1 MSRPIPRRALPH
13 VNMVKVEPVTGVS
26 AAGRSYGTAAT
37 VQRSLIVDGA
47 NIIGSQYE
55 REAEVSGVVYCD
67 RDAFGT
73 IPPPDS
79 RVTLWAGTGDE
90 HQAFI
95 KRVERYH
102 HPKVGDVLVVVLR

>member
-13 VNMVKVEPVTGVS
+13 VNAVTVEPVTGGS
-26 AAGRSYGTAAT
+26 AAGRAYGAAVT
-37 VQRSLIVDGA
+37 LHRTLIVDGVSLT
-47 NIIGSQYE
+47 GTQYE

-67 RDAFGT
+67 RDAIAT

-79 RVTLWAGTGDE
+79 RVTLWKSTTDE
-90 HQAFI
+90 HQAFV